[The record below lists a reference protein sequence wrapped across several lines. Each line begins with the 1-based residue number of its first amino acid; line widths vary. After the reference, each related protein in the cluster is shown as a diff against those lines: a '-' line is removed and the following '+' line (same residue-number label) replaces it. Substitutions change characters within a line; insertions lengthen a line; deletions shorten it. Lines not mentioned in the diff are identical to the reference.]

1 MPQMT
6 SKTKSVGEIFT
17 GTTKFEVPKHQRDY
31 SWTDIEVDELFHDIE
46 SSQNKSSP
54 AYYIGML
61 VLVEPGG
68 PSGRYQILDGQ
79 QRLTTLT
86 LILAAVRDWCNE
98 NGLETDGNRLQSEF
112 IGFSD
117 YGQAEHDPRIVLNS
131 NNREV
136 FEQFVVSYTPEGE
149 ADSLTRT
156 NTLLLDAFA
165 RCKELLL
172 TSLSG
177 HKRKTDKRQHLYRVI
192 KFIRDH
198 VQATVVEVSEPE
210 DAYTIFE
217 ALNDRGLELSIF
229 DLLKNHIYRE
239 LGQKSESVANFNW
252 DKLAVNLRERKPD
265 EFIRIFWI
273 LRHGRIQKGTLF
285 TKIREQYSGS
295 SMAKSLIQ
303 EMVADSEL
311 YASIDS
317 PDGDTWQGYGDT
329 LRDSVRAI
337 TTLGGNQSRP
347 IMLAALK
354 ADWKEADLRKL
365 LSAVLALIV
374 RHQIVGRERTGALE
388 IFCADLAHDI
398 FSNALS
404 SGQASSRIRAFYPDD
419 TQFRSDFLSYEETR
433 AQRTKY
439 FLSCLNH
446 AIWKQENPNDAV
458 EFEVIRD
465 TDKVNIEHIFPKRHE
480 SSIAWSAVAV
490 SHPDIGDLVNRLGNQ
505 CLLAKGS
512 NARVGNKDFSTK
524 RATYQKSQL
533 PDTKLVGQVIN
544 WTPLEIKVRQERL
557 AALAVTLWRA

>member
-31 SWTDIEVDELFHDIE
+31 SWTDIEVDELFTDIE
-46 SSQNKSSP
+46 SSLSKSSP

-61 VLVEPGG
+61 VLVEPR
-68 PSGRYQILDGQ
+68 SQNARYQILDGQ

-86 LILAAVRDWCNE
+86 LMLAAARDWCNA
-98 NGLETDGNRLQSEF
+98 NGLESDGDRLQSEF

-117 YGQAEHDPRIVLNS
+117 YGQTEHDPRIVLNS

-136 FEQFVVSYTPEGE
+136 FEQFVVNEAPDSTPE
-149 ADSLTRT
+149 DLTRT
-156 NTLLLDAFA
+156 NALLLGAFE
-165 RCKELLL
+165 RCKELIAN
-172 TSLSG
+172 SLAAQ
-177 HKRKTDKRQHLYRVI
+177 KRKADKKLYLYRFI
-192 KFIRDH
+192 KYVRDN

-239 LGQKSESVANFNW
+239 LGPRGESVANFQW

-285 TKIREQYSGS
+285 TKIKEQYSGS
-295 SMAKSLIQ
+295 SSAKSLIQ

-317 PDGDTWQGYGDT
+317 PDGDTWQGYSDG
-329 LRDSVRAI
+329 LRESVRAI
-337 TTLGGNQSRP
+337 STLGGNQARP
-347 IMLAALK
+347 VMLAALK
-354 ADWKEADLRKL
+354 VDWKEADLRRL
-365 LSAVLALIV
+365 LLAIVALIV

-404 SGQASSRIRAFYPDD
+404 SSSACARIREFYPDD
-419 TQFRSDFLSYEETR
+419 TKFKNDFLSYEETR

-439 FLSCLNH
+439 FLSCLNR
-446 AIWKQENPNDAV
+446 ALWKAQNPNAA
-458 EFEVIRD
+458 EELEVIRD
-465 TDKVNIEHIFPKRHE
+465 TDKVNIEHVFPKRHE
-480 SSIAWSAVAV
+480 SSPSWASIAK
-490 SHPDIGDLVNRLGNQ
+490 SHPELVQLVNRLGNQ
-505 CLLAKGS
+505 CLLAKGP

-524 RATYQKSQL
+524 RTTYSKSQL
-533 PDTKLVGQVIN
+533 PDTKLIGAVASWSPQE
-544 WTPLEIKVRQERL
+544 LHSRQERL
-557 AALAVTLWRA
+557 AVLAVGIWKA

>member
-61 VLVEPGG
+61 VLVEPRNS
-68 PSGRYQILDGQ
+68 SGRYQILDGQ

-86 LILAAVRDWCNE
+86 LILAAARDWCNK

-136 FEQFVVSYTPEGE
+136 FEQFVVSDSPEGE
-149 ADSLTRT
+149 VDALTRT
-156 NTLLLDAFA
+156 NTLLLGAFD
-165 RCKELLL
+165 RCKELLAI
-172 TSLSG
+172 SLSSR
-177 HKRKTDKRQHLYRVI
+177 KRKVDKKEHLYRVI

-239 LGQKSESVANFNW
+239 LGHKSESVANFHW
-252 DKLAVNLRERKPD
+252 DKLAINLRERKPD

-317 PDGDTWQGYGDT
+317 PDGDTWQGHGDS
-329 LRDSVRAI
+329 LRDSVRTI

-354 ADWKEADLRKL
+354 ADWKEGDLRKL
-365 LSAVLALIV
+365 LSAVVALIV

-398 FSNALS
+398 FANALTS
-404 SGQASSRIRAFYPDD
+404 AQASIRIRTFYPDD
-419 TQFRSDFLSYEETR
+419 TKFKADFISYEETR

-439 FLSCLNH
+439 FLSCLNR
-446 AIWKQENPNDAV
+446 AIWKQENPNEA
-458 EFEVIRD
+458 EELEVIRD
-465 TDKVNIEHIFPKRHE
+465 TDKVNIEHVFPKRHE
-480 SSIAWSAVAV
+480 SSTAWGVITK
-490 SHPDIGDLVNRLGNQ
+490 SHPDMGDYVNRLGNQ
-505 CLLAKGS
+505 CLLAKGP
-512 NARVGNKDFSTK
+512 NARIGNKDFATK
-524 RATYQKSQL
+524 RASYLKSQL
-533 PDTKLVGQVIN
+533 PDTKLIGRSNN
-544 WTPLEIKVRQERL
+544 WSPTDILNRQERL
-557 AALAVTLWRA
+557 ASLAVSLWKA